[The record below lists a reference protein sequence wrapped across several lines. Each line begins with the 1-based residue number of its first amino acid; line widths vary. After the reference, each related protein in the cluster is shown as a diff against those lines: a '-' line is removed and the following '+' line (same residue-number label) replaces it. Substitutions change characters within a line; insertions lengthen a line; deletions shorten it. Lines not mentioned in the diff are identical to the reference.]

1 VSARHVRQASTSP
14 SKAGKPNGHGML
26 AAARPQSK
34 SGVNLRLNDKHAD
47 LDGEFERY

>member
-1 VSARHVRQASTSP
+1 
-14 SKAGKPNGHGML
+14 ML